1 MKKPL
6 IAYALALAFCASPIL
21 SYATVKQDLG
31 VVDFATCIQDSKFG
45 KREQEHF
52 ESLKKQLHAIL
63 DDAEKQLNDVISK
76 LQDQDYLDSL
86 SPAGEQELKQKFQ
99 SLNEELN
106 RYQNQY
112 YQIMQ
117 QANMRII
124 QSLSVQINRASE
136 AVAKSKKVP
145 MVLNKEAAFY
155 FAPELDITKSVVS
168 QMDKEFEIAEK
179 EGKLPPSPLMMG
191 DPKQLLQ
198 GAAPNHG

>member
-1 MKKPL
+1 MKKL
-6 IAYALALAFCASPIL
+6 FIVCALASAFCALPSF
-21 SYATVKQDLG
+21 SHASAKQELG

-52 ESLKKQLHAIL
+52 EALKKQLHSIL

-86 SPAGEQELKQKFQ
+86 SPAGEQELKQRFQ

-106 RYQNQY
+106 RYQGQY

-124 QSLSVQINRASE
+124 QSISMQINRASE
-136 AVAKSKKVP
+136 TVAKSKKVP
-145 MVLNKEAAFY
+145 MVINKEAAFY
-155 FAPELDITKSVVS
+155 FDPGLDITRSVIS

-179 EGKLPPSPLMMG
+179 EGKLPASPLMMG
-191 DPKQLLQ
+191 DPRQLLQ
-198 GAAPNHG
+198 GAAPHHG